1 MTKQEYIKKES
12 DKFEPPFMEHPIDMF
27 QSGLTKGLE
36 IAEGFSEWKE
46 NNYIKV
52 WNKYCHRHGVLED
65 IGSHK
70 TTSQLLEIY
79 LTENEKKCR
88 RAHKGISSV
97 YSILTGIFP
106 CHSLRV

>member
-1 MTKQEYIKKES
+1 MTQQEFVKKIDKPGVYIGAYA
-12 DKFEPPFMEHPIDMF
+12 D
-27 QSGLTKGLE
+27 GLTKGLE

-70 TTSQLLEIY
+70 TTSQLIEIY
-79 LTENEKKCR
+79 LTENEKK
-88 RAHKGISSV
+88 
-97 YSILTGIFP
+97 
-106 CHSLRV
+106 

>member
-1 MTKQEYIKKES
+1 MQYKPVMPNEPLKTGWNTKFGVKITEFVKKES

-79 LTENEKKCR
+79 LTENEKK
-88 RAHKGISSV
+88 
-97 YSILTGIFP
+97 
-106 CHSLRV
+106 

>member
-1 MTKQEYIKKES
+1 MNKQEYIKKECEEFNTMGEIQKVAFS
-12 DKFEPPFMEHPIDMF
+12 I
-27 QSGLTKGLE
+27 GLTKGLE

-79 LTENEKKCR
+79 LTENEKK
-88 RAHKGISSV
+88 
-97 YSILTGIFP
+97 
-106 CHSLRV
+106 

>member
-79 LTENEKKCR
+79 LTENEKK
-88 RAHKGISSV
+88 
-97 YSILTGIFP
+97 
-106 CHSLRV
+106 